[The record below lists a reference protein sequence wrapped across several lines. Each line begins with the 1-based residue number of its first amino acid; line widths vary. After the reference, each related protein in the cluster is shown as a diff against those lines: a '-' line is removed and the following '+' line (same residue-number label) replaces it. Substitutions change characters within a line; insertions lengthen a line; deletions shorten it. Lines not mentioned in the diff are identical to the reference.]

1 MSTVLSLLSVL
12 KHQQSKMQLDSY
24 VGNYKLLDSSMEW
37 SSDFVA
43 DLPTSSEKTDMMPAK
58 ATSSRKRHRK
68 PKLQYAKRRFSP
80 VNPNDL
86 VLVRQEPTHCV
97 RLVFP
102 LSKRWIHFDGL
113 VYSLARL
120 NVSMT
125 VDYHVTLAL
134 IHAPEAGEC
143 FGNLLHLTPLLKDCL
158 LEFKKLCILGKTLTI
173 LASEWPF
180 FTDVKKNKDNLT
192 VPKAVEWLKEHDYEI
207 YSSQLPLHMS
217 LAKLHDLP
225 QAQFTEAAGL
235 CHYFDPREFALPSA
249 LEVVKIGGGKVN
261 GRSIPLVRF
270 PINNEFKFIPYLY
283 QCA

>member
-1 MSTVLSLLSVL
+1 MSIVPRLLSAL
-12 KHQQSKMQLDSY
+12 KHQQNKMQLASFVD
-24 VGNYKLLDSSMEW
+24 NYKLLDSSMEW
-37 SSDFVA
+37 SSDSAVA
-43 DLPTSSEKTDMMPAK
+43 LPTSSEKTDMMPAK
-58 ATSSRKRHRK
+58 ATSSQKRHRK

-86 VLVRQEPTHCV
+86 VFVRQEPTHCV

-102 LSKRWIHFDGL
+102 LTKRWIHFDGL

-125 VDYHVTLAL
+125 TDYHVTLAL
-134 IHAPEAGEC
+134 IHAPDAGEC

-158 LEFKKLCILGKTLTI
+158 FEFKKLCILGKTLTI
-173 LASEWPF
+173 LTSEWPF

-192 VPKAVEWLKEHDYEI
+192 IPKAVEWLKEHGYEI
-207 YSSQLPLHMS
+207 YDSHLPLHMS

-225 QAQFTEAAGL
+225 QAQFAEAAGL

-249 LEVVKIGGGKVN
+249 LELVKIGGGKVN
-261 GRSIPLVRF
+261 GRSIPLVHL

>member
-1 MSTVLSLLSVL
+1 MSIVLRLLSVL
-12 KHQQSKMQLDSY
+12 KLQQNKMQPELY
-24 VGNYKLLDSSMEW
+24 VHCMLLDSSMEW
-37 SSDFVA
+37 SSSSVA
-43 DLPTSSEKTDMMPAK
+43 ALLTSSEKTVMMPAK

-192 VPKAVEWLKEHDYEI
+192 VPKAVEWLKEHGYEI

>member
-1 MSTVLSLLSVL
+1 
-12 KHQQSKMQLDSY
+12 
-24 VGNYKLLDSSMEW
+24 
-37 SSDFVA
+37 
-43 DLPTSSEKTDMMPAK
+43 MMPAK
-58 ATSSRKRHRK
+58 ATFSRKRHRK
-68 PKLQYAKRRFSP
+68 PKFQYAKRRFSP
-80 VNPNDL
+80 VNPTDL
-86 VLVRQEPTHCV
+86 VLVQQEPTHCV

-102 LSKRWIHFDGL
+102 LTKRWIHFDGL

-134 IHAPEAGEC
+134 IHAPDAGEC
-143 FGNLLHLTPLLKDCL
+143 FGNLLHITPLLKDCL

-192 VPKAVEWLKEHDYEI
+192 VPKAVEWLKEHGYEI
-207 YSSQLPLHMS
+207 YNSQLPLHMS

-225 QAQFTEAAGL
+225 QAQFAEAAGL
-235 CHYFDPREFALPSA
+235 CHYFDPREFALPCA

-283 QCA
+283 QCV

>member
-1 MSTVLSLLSVL
+1 MSIVLRLLSVL
-12 KHQQSKMQLDSY
+12 KHQQNKMQLESS
-24 VGNYKLLDSSMEW
+24 VNSYKLLDSSMEW

-43 DLPTSSEKTDMMPAK
+43 LPPTSSDKTVMMPAK

-68 PKLQYAKRRFSP
+68 LKLQYAKRRFSP

-86 VLVRQEPTHCV
+86 VLIQQPTHCV

-207 YSSQLPLHMS
+207 YNSQLPLHMS
-217 LAKLHDLP
+217 LAKLLDLP

-235 CHYFDPREFALPSA
+235 CHYFDPREFALPCA

-283 QCA
+283 QCV

>member
-1 MSTVLSLLSVL
+1 MSIVLRLLSVL
-12 KHQQSKMQLDSY
+12 KHQQNKMQLESS
-24 VGNYKLLDSSMEW
+24 VNSYKLLDSSMEW

-43 DLPTSSEKTDMMPAK
+43 LPPTSSDKTVMMPAK

-86 VLVRQEPTHCV
+86 VLIQQPTHCV
-97 RLVFP
+97 RFVFP

-134 IHAPEAGEC
+134 IHAPDAGEC

-180 FTDVKKNKDNLT
+180 FTGVKKNKDNLT
-192 VPKAVEWLKEHDYEI
+192 FPKAVEWLKEHGYEI
-207 YSSQLPLHMS
+207 YHSQLPLHMS
-217 LAKLHDLP
+217 LAKLLDLP

-235 CHYFDPREFALPSA
+235 CHYFDPREFALPCA